1 VQNRAFPV
9 AEKTPTNEI
18 APTLAQSGSGIF
30 RWRQKMSDAGQE
42 SVDRLAE
49 ERKKTIV
56 SVCVTSI
63 CIILFILDLSGLI
76 KVDGWAFALL
86 VIAVIPWSFSTLLSA
101 LRSFGK
107 AFGESNIQSVEIG
120 AVKIQALERRVSEQD
135 RKIDQQRRI
144 LDDLTLY
151 SMAYYIYDKLT
162 FLYFGTRDGCG
173 DHYREYKY
181 VNDEPN
187 NHDLRYLSDHGYLEM
202 FQLAELKPG
211 ENLVGRLKVTEIGQR
226 FVELKEGRLTS

>member
-1 VQNRAFPV
+1 V

-30 RWRQKMSDAGQE
+30 RWRRKMSDAGQE
-42 SVDRLAE
+42 SIDRLAE

-63 CIILFILDLSGLI
+63 CIVLFILDLSGLI

-162 FLYFGTRDGCG
+162 FLYFGTRDGYG

-181 VNDEPN
+181 VNDEPTN
-187 NHDLRYLSDHGYLEM
+187 
-202 FQLAELKPG
+202 QP
-211 ENLVGRLKVTEIGQR
+211 
-226 FVELKEGRLTS
+226 

>member
-1 VQNRAFPV
+1 
-9 AEKTPTNEI
+9 
-18 APTLAQSGSGIF
+18 
-30 RWRQKMSDAGQE
+30 MSDAGQE

-107 AFGESNIQSVEIG
+107 AF
-120 AVKIQALERRVSEQD
+120 
-135 RKIDQQRRI
+135 
-144 LDDLTLY
+144 
-151 SMAYYIYDKLT
+151 
-162 FLYFGTRDGCG
+162 
-173 DHYREYKY
+173 REYKY
-181 VNDEPN
+181 VNDEPT
-187 NHDLRYLSDHGYLEM
+187 NHDLRYLRDHGYLEM

-211 ENLVGRLKVTEIGQR
+211 ENLVGRLKVTEMGQR